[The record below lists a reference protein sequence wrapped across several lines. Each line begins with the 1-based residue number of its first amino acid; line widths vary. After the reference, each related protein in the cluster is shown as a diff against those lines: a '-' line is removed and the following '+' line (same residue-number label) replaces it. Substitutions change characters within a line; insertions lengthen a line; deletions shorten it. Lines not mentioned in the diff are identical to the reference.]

1 MKKLFLLPLSILS
14 VFVLVYSCS
23 EEEEEMSSPP
33 SVVQS
38 QETIPDTTQYTLT
51 VSAGEGGV
59 VSTEGGTYDEGTE
72 ITITATPDD
81 GYEFLGWEGSDSD
94 SNTLTLALNSDI
106 NIQALFQRN
115 KSSLL
120 IRKNTFNL
128 PMNEIGLS
136 AEELD
141 QTLQIVSGPFHY
153 ASSNKNYMLF
163 PGQAWWIAGRSDI
176 GVQERT
182 DENRVPSFTLIK
194 ENGLWKYNNSFGDQE
209 TSKKEMMSSSF
220 VTEMKLETS
229 PRETDGKE
237 IYLWVKSFQMETL
250 SGLG

>member
-1 MKKLFLLPLSILS
+1 MKKIFLLSLSILS

-23 EEEEEMSSPP
+23 DEEEMSSPP

-141 QTLQIVSGPFHY
+141 Q
-153 ASSNKNYMLF
+153 
-163 PGQAWWIAGRSDI
+163 
-176 GVQERT
+176 
-182 DENRVPSFTLIK
+182 
-194 ENGLWKYNNSFGDQE
+194 
-209 TSKKEMMSSSF
+209 
-220 VTEMKLETS
+220 
-229 PRETDGKE
+229 
-237 IYLWVKSFQMETL
+237 
-250 SGLG
+250 